1 MPPALLQSLSA
12 PRPTYSLLRNPDHDT
27 TMHNRFFHV
36 LDACVGVITTV
47 VAALSAWLLSIADIE
62 TGADELR
69 LLLVPLIGALIASG
83 GMIMLN
89 PQPETRR
96 IVIGRSVFALLG
108 GAASPHAAAITL
120 KWVEPM
126 AHHPVLLL
134 LAGAGC
140 SIIFYAVS
148 RPFTAKL
155 YSRSA
160 DIAEATLRETER
172 RIGIHNFKDDPK
184 P

>member
-1 MPPALLQSLSA
+1 
-12 PRPTYSLLRNPDHDT
+12 
-27 TMHNRFFHV
+27 MHYRFFHV
-36 LDACVGVITTV
+36 LDACVGVVTTV
-47 VAALSAWLLSIADIE
+47 VTALSVWALSLGDLD

-69 LLLVPLIGALIASG
+69 LLLVPLIGSLIASG

-89 PQPETRR
+89 PKPETRR

-108 GAASPHAAAITL
+108 GAATPHAAAITM

-140 SIIFYAVS
+140 SIVFYAVS

-155 YSRSA
+155 DSRSA
-160 DIAEATLRETER
+160 DIAEAAEREMER
-172 RIGIHNFKDDPK
+172 RIGIPPEKK